1 MKICGMKKNRK
12 NIHASML
19 YSQREGD
26 SMNDREKMSIQKY
39 YEENKE
45 WLQKVAMSSDI
56 VVRSM
61 ALAILELGADP
72 EQ

>member
-1 MKICGMKKNRK
+1 
-12 NIHASML
+12 
-19 YSQREGD
+19 
-26 SMNDREKMSIQKY
+26 MSIREY

-45 WLQKVAMSSDI
+45 WLQKIAMSSDI

-61 ALAILELGADP
+61 ALAILALGAEP

>member
-1 MKICGMKKNRK
+1 
-12 NIHASML
+12 
-19 YSQREGD
+19 
-26 SMNDREKMSIQKY
+26 MSIREY

-45 WLQKVAMSSDI
+45 CLQKIAMSSDI

-61 ALAILELGADP
+61 ALAILALGADP

>member
-1 MKICGMKKNRK
+1 
-12 NIHASML
+12 
-19 YSQREGD
+19 
-26 SMNDREKMSIQKY
+26 MNDKEKNSIQKY

-45 WLQKVAMSSDI
+45 WLQKVAMSSYI

-72 EQ
+72 E

>member
-1 MKICGMKKNRK
+1 MSARILTGGDTVEYKK
-12 NIHASML
+12 
-19 YSQREGD
+19 GT
-26 SMNDREKMSIQKY
+26 SIKEF

-45 WLQKVAMSSDI
+45 WLQKIAMSGDI

-61 ALAILELGADP
+61 ALAIMELGADP

>member
-1 MKICGMKKNRK
+1 MTSKLTRYCGNKQKTKTNKSHGGDALEKKVS
-12 NIHASML
+12 I
-19 YSQREGD
+19 RE
-26 SMNDREKMSIQKY
+26 Y

-45 WLQKVAMSSDI
+45 WLQKVAQSSDI

-61 ALAILELGADP
+61 ALAILAVGSDP

>member
-1 MKICGMKKNRK
+1 M
-12 NIHASML
+12 S

-26 SMNDREKMSIQKY
+26 SVNDRERMSIQKY

>member
-1 MKICGMKKNRK
+1 MFLEKKSRIK
-12 NIHASML
+12 
-19 YSQREGD
+19 E
-26 SMNDREKMSIQKY
+26 Y

-45 WLQKVAMSSDI
+45 WLQKIAQSSDI

-61 ALAILELGADP
+61 ALAILEVGSDP